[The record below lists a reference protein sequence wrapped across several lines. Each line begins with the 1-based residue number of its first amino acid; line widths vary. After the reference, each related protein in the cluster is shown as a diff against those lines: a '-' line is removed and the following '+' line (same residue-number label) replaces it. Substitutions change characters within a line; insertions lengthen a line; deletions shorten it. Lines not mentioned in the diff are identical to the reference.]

1 MFHHENASGPQALP
15 QEDAEEDGVDAKPR
29 SGTNPSTLLPPEDQ
43 EVASDEEDVKES
55 GPVESRDCRLRAGRL
70 RIPKDTIYAYICSM
84 RRAFCYWNAAALI
97 LLGDVAKEPVQ
108 NGQIQVPQPRGWF
121 HATRATV
128 AQHQGWW
135 ALFDRK
141 PRLQKYSIPKTQKD
155 RIGENRETDKGPH
168 LLDCGPWSM
177 VNRRAKKHFR
187 WVKYRSSLFII

>member
-15 QEDAEEDGVDAKPR
+15 QEDAEEDSVDAKPR

-97 LLGDVAKEPVQ
+97 LLGDVACRMAKFRSRNLVGGSMRRVQ
-108 NGQIQVPQPRGWF
+108 RPPNTKAGGLCLTGSQGCKS
-121 HATRATV
+121 TV
-128 AQHQGWW
+128 YQ
-135 ALFDRK
+135 K
-141 PRLQKYSIPKTQKD
+141 PK
-155 RIGENRETDKGPH
+155 RIE
-168 LLDCGPWSM
+168 
-177 VNRRAKKHFR
+177 
-187 WVKYRSSLFII
+187 